1 VGFCEHGN
9 EPSGP
14 IKGWEFPHQL
24 SDCQLLKKNSA
35 PWSYYYNT
43 THLHLLQRLKNII
56 ITWHVLLKTV
66 LCSKIMMSVFLPLF
80 ATYDI
85 QIQKGSVFA
94 VFLFPGTS
102 NLEKL
107 YLTWLLST
115 K

>member
-1 VGFCEHGN
+1 
-9 EPSGP
+9 
-14 IKGWEFPHQL
+14 
-24 SDCQLLKKNSA
+24 
-35 PWSYYYNT
+35 
-43 THLHLLQRLKNII
+43 
-56 ITWHVLLKTV
+56 
-66 LCSKIMMSVFLPLF
+66 MMSVFLPLF
-80 ATYDI
+80 ATYGI